1 MQKASYYDNPT
12 LFGGYSYQAGGLGY
26 EGSQQS
32 FAPSSHLDNDFQ
44 RSSCSLQSLGHSGPL
59 AKPKNLNGSCM
70 RPSLSAE
77 HHQPSSLSPP
87 QHPTATPNNNSSSA
101 QSGANKSSS
110 VKTQATSNPT
120 SKQIFPW
127 MKESRQNSKP
137 KSSPPATAAENCSG
151 DRSPPGSSSSKRAR
165 TAYTSAQLVE
175 LEKEFHFNRYLC
187 RPRRVEMA
195 NLLNLSERQI
205 KIWFQNRRMKYKKD
219 QKVKGM
225 SSSSGGPSPTSTP
238 PLSMQSSAGF
248 LGSMHSMT
256 ANYEAPSPPPFNNK
270 SHQNAYY
277 QTPAKGCPSQQKY
290 GNTAP
295 EYDHHGLQGNG
306 GSYVSP
312 SMQGSPVYVGG
323 NYVDSVPTQG
333 PSLYGLNHLAHQPSN
348 MDYSGAPS
356 MPTSQHHA
364 PCEPHP
370 TYTELSSHHQG
381 RIQEAPK
388 LTHL

>member
-12 LFGGYSYQAGGLGY
+12 LFGGYPYQAGSLGY
-26 EGSQQS
+26 EGPQQS
-32 FAPSSHLDNDFQ
+32 FPTSSHMDNEFQ

-59 AKPKNLNGSCM
+59 VKAKNLNGSCM
-70 RPSLSAE
+70 RPNLSSEQSQPLSPTAN
-77 HHQPSSLSPP
+77 PSSN
-87 QHPTATPNNNSSSA
+87 TNSSSSQA
-101 QSGANKSSS
+101 SLSKPSPAKSQASGSPA
-110 VKTQATSNPT
+110 

-127 MKESRQNSKP
+127 MKESRQNSKQ
-137 KSSPPATAAENCSG
+137 KSSPPAPAAESCGG
-151 DRSPPGSSSSKRAR
+151 DRSPPGSSASKRAR

-225 SSSSGGPSPTSTP
+225 SSSSGGASPISTP

-256 ANYEAPSPPPFNNK
+256 ANYEAPSPPPFNK

-277 QTPAKGCPSQQKY
+277 QNPGKGCPSQQKY
-290 GNTAP
+290 GNTAA

-306 GSYVSP
+306 GAYVSP
-312 SMQGSPVYVGG
+312 NMQGSPVYVGG
-323 NYVDSVPTQG
+323 NYVDSVPAQG
-333 PSLYGLNHLAHQPSN
+333 PPLYGLNHLAHQPTN
-348 MDYSGAPS
+348 MDYNGAPP
-356 MPTSQHHA
+356 MPASQHHA
-364 PCEPHP
+364 PCDPHP
-370 TYTELSSHHQG
+370 TYTELSAHHQG

>member
-12 LFGGYSYQAGGLGY
+12 LFGGYTYQPGNLGY
-26 EGSQQS
+26 DGPQQAFTS
-32 FAPSSHLDNDFQ
+32 TAHIDNDFQ
-44 RSSCSLQSLGHSGPL
+44 RSSCSLQSLGHTGPL

-70 RPSLSAE
+70 RPSLASE
-77 HHQPSSLSPP
+77 LHQTPSLSPT
-87 QHPTATPNNNSSSA
+87 QNPTVKSNNNVNSQSTSS
-101 QSGANKSSS
+101 KSSPVKAQASSGHS
-110 VKTQATSNPT
+110 VN
-120 SKQIFPW
+120 KQIFPW
-127 MKESRQNSKP
+127 MKESRQNSKQ
-137 KSSPPATAAENCSG
+137 KASPPSSAAETCSG
-151 DRSPPGSSSSKRAR
+151 DRSPPGSSAASKRAR
-165 TAYTSAQLVE
+165 TAYTSSQLVE

-219 QKVKGM
+219 QKIKGM

-238 PLSMQSSAGF
+238 PLSMQSTAGF

-256 ANYEAPSPPPFNNK
+256 ANYEAPSPPPFNK
-270 SHQNAYY
+270 SHHNAYY
-277 QTPAKGCPSQQKY
+277 QNPTKACPSQQKY
-290 GNTAP
+290 GNASAD
-295 EYDHHGLQGNG
+295 YDHHGLQGNG

-323 NYVDSVPTQG
+323 SYVDSVPAQG
-333 PSLYGLNHLAHQPSN
+333 PSLYGLNHLAHQPSS
-348 MDYSGAPS
+348 MDYNGAPS
-356 MPTSQHHA
+356 MATNQHHA
-364 PCEPHP
+364 PCDPLP
-370 TYTELSSHHQG
+370 TYTELSTHHQG

>member
-12 LFGGYSYQAGGLGY
+12 LFGGYPYQAGALGY
-26 EGSQQS
+26 EGPQQS
-32 FAPSSHLDNDFQ
+32 FATSSHLDNDFQ
-44 RSSCSLQSLGHSGPL
+44 RSSCSLQSLGHNGPL
-59 AKPKNLNGSCM
+59 AKPKTINGSCM
-70 RPSLSAE
+70 RPSLASD
-77 HHQPSSLSPP
+77 HHQASSVSPSAAPS
-87 QHPTATPNNNSSSA
+87 NSA
-101 QSGANKSSS
+101 QSGAKSSS
-110 VKTQATSNPT
+110 GKTQVPSNTT

-127 MKESRQNSKP
+127 MKESRQNSKQ
-137 KSSPPATAAENCSG
+137 KSSPPATAAEGCAG
-151 DRSPPGSSSSKRAR
+151 DRSPPGSAASKRAR

-270 SHQNAYY
+270 PHQNAYY
-277 QTPAKGCPSQQKY
+277 QTPAKGCPSQLKY
-290 GNTAP
+290 GSSAP

-306 GSYVSP
+306 ASYVSP

-323 NYVDSVPTQG
+323 NYVDSVPAQG
-333 PSLYGLNHLAHQPSN
+333 PSMYGLSHLAHQPN
-348 MDYSGAPS
+348 NLDYSGAPS

-370 TYTELSSHHQG
+370 TYTELASHHQG

>member
-12 LFGGYSYQAGGLGY
+12 LFGGYPYQAGSLGY
-26 EGSQQS
+26 EGPQQS
-32 FAPSSHLDNDFQ
+32 FASSSHIDNDFQ
-44 RSSCSLQSLGHSGPL
+44 RSSCSLQSLGHGGPV

-70 RPSLSAE
+70 RPSLSTE
-77 HHQPSSLSPP
+77 HHQPTSLSPP
-87 QHPTATPNNNSSSA
+87 ENPTAAGNNNGSVLP
-101 QSGANKSSS
+101 GASKSSPTKPQS
-110 VKTQATSNPT
+110 NSSPAT
-120 SKQIFPW
+120 KQIFPW
-127 MKESRQNSKP
+127 MKESRQNAKQ
-137 KSSPPATAAENCSG
+137 KNSPPVPAAESCSG
-151 DRSPPGSSSSKRAR
+151 DRSPPGSSASKRAR

-238 PLSMQSSAGF
+238 PLSIQSSAGF
-248 LGSMHSMT
+248 MGSMHSMT
-256 ANYEAPSPPPFNNK
+256 ANYEAHSPPPFNK

-290 GNTAP
+290 GNTAA

-306 GSYVSP
+306 GNYMSP
-312 SMQGSPVYVGG
+312 NMQGSPVYVGG
-323 NYVDSVPTQG
+323 NYVDSVPTQA
-333 PSLYGLNHLAHQPSN
+333 PPLYGLNHLAHQPTN
-348 MDYSGAPS
+348 MDYNGAPS
-356 MPTSQHHA
+356 MPSSQHHA
-364 PCEPHP
+364 PCDPLP
-370 TYTELSSHHQG
+370 TYTELSTHHQG

>member
-12 LFGGYSYQAGGLGY
+12 LFGGYPYQAGSLGY
-26 EGSQQS
+26 DGPQQT
-32 FAPSSHLDNDFQ
+32 FPTASHIDNDFQ
-44 RSSCSLQSLGHSGPL
+44 RSSCSLQSLGHNGPV

-70 RPSLSAE
+70 RPSLSSE
-77 HHQPSSLSPP
+77 HHQPPSLSPP
-87 QHPTATPNNNSSSA
+87 QNPTNTSNNNNNT
-101 QSGANKSSS
+101 QSGASKSS
-110 VKTQATSNPT
+110 QAKAQVGSSPA

-127 MKESRQNSKP
+127 MKESRQNSKQ
-137 KSSPPATAAENCSG
+137 KSSPPAPAAESCSG
-151 DRSPPGSSSSKRAR
+151 DRSPPGSSASKRAR

-248 LGSMHSMT
+248 MGSIHSMT
-256 ANYEAPSPPPFNNK
+256 ANYEAPSPPPFNK
-270 SHQNAYY
+270 PHQNAYY
-277 QTPAKGCPSQQKY
+277 QTPGKGCPTQQKY
-290 GNTAP
+290 GNT

-306 GSYVSP
+306 GNYVSP
-312 SMQGSPVYVGG
+312 NMQGSPVYVGG
-323 NYVDSVPTQG
+323 NYVDSVPAQG
-333 PSLYGLNHLAHQPSN
+333 PSLYGLNHLAHQPTN
-348 MDYSGAPS
+348 MDYNGAPS

-364 PCEPHP
+364 PCDPHP

>member
-12 LFGGYSYQAGGLGY
+12 LFGGYPYQAGSLGY
-26 EGSQQS
+26 EGPQAS
-32 FAPSSHLDNDFQ
+32 FASSSHMENDFQ

-70 RPSLSAE
+70 RPNLSSE
-77 HHQPSSLSPP
+77 HQQPPSVSPAQIPSASSN
-87 QHPTATPNNNSSSA
+87 TSSSIQPGASKSSPAKA
-101 QSGANKSSS
+101 QSSSS
-110 VKTQATSNPT
+110 PAT
-120 SKQIFPW
+120 KQIFPW
-127 MKESRQNSKP
+127 MKESRQNSKQ
-137 KSSPPATAAENCSG
+137 KSSPPVAAAESCAG
-151 DRSPPGSSSSKRAR
+151 DRSPPGSSASKRAR

-225 SSSSGGPSPTSTP
+225 SSSSGGASPTSTP

-248 LGSMHSMT
+248 LGSVHSMT
-256 ANYEAPSPPPFNNK
+256 ANYEAPSPPPFNK
-270 SHQNAYY
+270 SHQNAYF
-277 QTPAKGCPSQQKY
+277 QTPAKACPSQQKY
-290 GNTAP
+290 GNTAA

-306 GSYVSP
+306 GNYVSP

-323 NYVDSVPTQG
+323 NYVDSVPAQG
-333 PSLYGLNHLAHQPSN
+333 PSLYGLNHLAHQPSS
-348 MDYSGAPS
+348 MDYNGAPS
-356 MPTSQHHA
+356 MPSNQHHA
-364 PCEPHP
+364 PCEPLP